1 MFYGKCDQKN
11 LRIHHG
17 CWSWWSLAKTA
28 PQKSVWISFRKND
41 KIVPYKIQKFSSK
54 QYLKFLKQMK
64 TLPNRRRNYFIKHL
78 ENKEIIIEDRN
89 AGHEFPQNSI
99 PKMVEFLKRNHR

>member
-1 MFYGKCDQKN
+1 MHHKN
-11 LRIHHG
+11 PFGSVLE
-17 CWSWWSLAKTA
+17 KTIKFKA
-28 PQKSVWISFRKND
+28 DENSAQTNGEITY
-41 KIVPYKIQKFSSK
+41 YKTS
-54 QYLKFLKQMK
+54 
-64 TLPNRRRNYFIKHL
+64 

>member
-1 MFYGKCDQKN
+1 M
-11 LRIHHG
+11 
-17 CWSWWSLAKTA
+17 
-28 PQKSVWISFRKND
+28 
-41 KIVPYKIQKFSSK
+41 PYKIQKFSSK
-54 QYLKFLKQMK
+54 QYLKFFEANENTAQTNGEITYYK
-64 TLPNRRRNYFIKHL
+64 TS